1 MRNRFSRRGSERNAN
16 SPPHA
21 YEAPRGEA
29 RKRRRAGG
37 RGRAAHGFSCDKVCV
52 HEVLSALS
60 LMPRRLGVI
69 MDPIAGIK
77 PKKDTTLALLLA
89 AAADGWELHSMEMQD
104 LRQRDGRVSARSRPL
119 AVHDSLDHWF
129 DFTGPV
135 SADPAPLADL
145 DCVLMRKDPPF
156 DMEYVFAT
164 YMLER
169 AQAEGTLVVND
180 PRSIR
185 DASEK
190 LFTAWFADVCP
201 PTLVTRRIDDL
212 RSFLREHADIVVKPL
227 DGMGG
232 ASVFRVQDDD
242 GNASVIFETMTALE
256 QRFCMAQRYL
266 PAIKQGD
273 KRVLVIDGEAVPYA
287 LARIPAAG
295 ELRGN
300 LAAGGR
306 GVAQPLSDS
315 DRAICA
321 RVAPEL
327 KRRGLIFVGL
337 DIIGDRLTEINVTS
351 PTCAREIQAQYD
363 IDIGARLMRAIDE
376 RLRQRG

>member
-1 MRNRFSRRGSERNAN
+1 
-16 SPPHA
+16 
-21 YEAPRGEA
+21 
-29 RKRRRAGG
+29 
-37 RGRAAHGFSCDKVCV
+37 
-52 HEVLSALS
+52 
-60 LMPRRLGVI
+60 MPRRLGVI
-69 MDPIAGIK
+69 MDPIATIK

-89 AAADGWELHSMEMQD
+89 ARARGFELHYIEMRD
-104 LRQRDGRVSARSRPL
+104 LSLRDGSACARTRPL
-119 AVHDSLDHWF
+119 VVHDALDHWF
-129 DFTGPV
+129 DFTGPP
-135 SADPAPLADL
+135 SAEPRPLTEL

-190 LFTAWFADVCP
+190 LFAAWFADVCP
-201 PTLVTRRIDDL
+201 PTLVTRCIGDL
-212 RSFLREHADIVVKPL
+212 RAFQREQGDIVVKPL

-232 ASVFRVQDDD
+232 ASVFRVRSADD
-242 GNASVIFETMTALE
+242 NASVIFETITALE
-256 QRFCMAQRYL
+256 QRYCMAQRYL
-266 PAIKQGD
+266 PAIRDGD
-273 KRVLVIDGEAVPYA
+273 KRILVVDGVPVPFA
-287 LARIPAAG
+287 LARIPGAG

-306 GVAQPLSDS
+306 GVAQPLSPS
-315 DRAICA
+315 DLAIAA

-337 DIIGDRLTEINVTS
+337 DVIGDRLTEINVTS
-351 PTCAREIQAQYD
+351 PTCAREIEAQYD
-363 IDIGARLMRAIDE
+363 IDIGALLLDAIETRLAAR
-376 RLRQRG
+376 R